1 MLRLL
6 LSHKLL
12 AALAVA
18 SVHATKTSTPFAV
31 PHVDL
36 SDSFDARTARLALKT
51 VGAVAVRV
59 PNLSAA
65 RATAFADLPDCL
77 EHDGVEAT
85 LADGTRR
92 KTIAARVPGTE
103 AFGSICFE
111 NDASKALRAAT
122 FTAVEAVAAALDAGG
137 STSALQGA
145 HEEYDWRGVIQHGRH
160 LEHVHAYYGPS
171 RGEALE
177 AHVDEGVLVAM
188 VAGEGGTLVV
198 TLPGGAAQELAWD
211 VEHAILILA
220 GDGARYLGGARPA
233 PHALQLTLEAD
244 DTRPWYGLMVLP
256 PDDALIE
263 DERFEDRRMRRTASV
278 GYVGESR
285 QLTAVDP
292 AATCQTQDGRD
303 GIFCWLQCLE
313 IDCAYGAVCLNDDD
327 EVVPED
333 KHCEGHSFD
342 NCSPVCV
349 DPSGS
354 LSNSSRNRE
363 GGFCRGSGQDM
374 HMDGFRS
381 AFEEST
387 PPCINLYVTDWTLS
401 TTGKYVGGMFGAFF
415 VGFLV
420 EVISL
425 ARKTLHR
432 RRRSKPA
439 PILNVGLVGLHFVQ
453 SVLGY
458 LAMFAAMTY
467 SIELF
472 AAVCLGATTGYAF
485 LHLKDAPSAS
495 TDPCCQ
501 AQTDVVLD
509 DLDGSKSVLPV
520 RVSSG
525 DCCGPAYDE
534 AKREEA

>member
-1 MLRLL
+1 MLRPFI
-6 LSHKLL
+6 LL
-12 AALAVA
+12 AAHAAAA
-18 SVHATKTSTPFAV
+18 SAAFAV
-31 PHVDL
+31 LHVELDTL
-36 SDSFDARTARLALKT
+36 EPRTARVALRT
-51 VGAVAVRV
+51 VGAVAVKV
-59 PNLSAA
+59 PNLAAA
-65 RATAFADLPDCL
+65 RAAAFADLADCL

-92 KTIAARVPGTE
+92 KTIAARIPVTKS
-103 AFGSICFE
+103 FGSVCFE

-137 STSALQGA
+137 STPLQGA
-145 HEEYDWRGVIQHGRH
+145 HEEYDWRGVVANGRH

-198 TLPGGAAQELAWD
+198 TLPGGAARELAWD
-211 VEHAILILA
+211 VEHAVLILA

-233 PHALQLTLEAD
+233 PHALRLHLAPD

-256 PDDALIE
+256 PDDAVIE
-263 DERFEDRRMRRTASV
+263 GERFDARRARRTASV
-278 GYVGESR
+278 GYIGESR

-303 GIFCWLQCLE
+303 GIFCWLQCLA
-313 IDCAYGAVCLNDDD
+313 IDCTYGAVCLNDDD

-349 DPSGS
+349 DPSGA

-439 PILNVGLVGLHFVQ
+439 PILNVGLVALHFVQ

-509 DLDGSKSVLPV
+509 DLDGLKSVLPV
-520 RVSSG
+520 CVSSG